1 MLPGEHRPIGRPKGV
16 VTQSSHYGTHTLAT
30 CLAWPG
36 WWERTVLMPD
46 RGRLARGRRRYTGE
60 TPEMARRGISRDGTH
75 GLDTCTLGQFDLRA
89 LLFYFAF
96 TPGPR
101 NISRMLCY
109 DWDASA
115 QYDIFVMANA
125 GAADNLACSFG
136 PKRTGRPQLPG
147 LRILPHGPNGYEFV
161 HLPTGGRMMVTGTGP
176 GWYRKIA
183 DETARGPLEAEEI
196 TALGEVSPMSHDT
209 KRLFAA
215 LMARSSCR
223 SRDGR
228 WSIGQFLYADD
239 EDFPDLPGNCWG
251 CGFDLRGA
259 GDSWELTW
267 DRALAPET
275 LLRPLV
281 TPGIALADVGV
292 SIEEA
297 SVASTIRLGSA
308 ELCLRATSGIPAAVR

>member
-1 MLPGEHRPIGRPKGV
+1 
-16 VTQSSHYGTHTLAT
+16 
-30 CLAWPG
+30 
-36 WWERTVLMPD
+36 MPD